1 MPRFAAIILVDPAGR
16 LLLQERD
23 EHAPIDPDRWGLV
36 GGHLDDGEDFERA
49 AYRELAEET
58 GVVLSAGEL
67 TLWREFAVD
76 HRASTGS
83 IDPMQVFVAPTTL
96 TDADIVCGEGRQI
109 VFVDPDRAQR
119 LPLTAAAAEI
129 VPAFLVP
136 HWDGAHRTTMRASC
150 PGERASRASRVRSG
164 QSSNSASAT

>member
-1 MPRFAAIILVDPAGR
+1 MPRFAAVILVDPIGR

-36 GGHLDDGEDFERA
+36 GGHLDEGEDFEPA

-58 GVVLSAGEL
+58 GVVLRAGEL

-76 HRASTGS
+76 HQASHGTV
-83 IDPMQVFVAPTTL
+83 DPMQVFVAPTTL

-109 VFVDPDRAQR
+109 VFVQPERAPA
-119 LPLTAAAAEI
+119 LPLTSAAGDI
-129 VPAFLVP
+129 VPAFL
-136 HWDGAHRTTMRASC
+136 ASDAYADVTAAQ
-150 PGERASRASRVRSG
+150 GHD
-164 QSSNSASAT
+164 

>member
-67 TLWREFAVD
+67 TLWREFAVN
-76 HRASTGS
+76 HRASHGS
-83 IDPMQVFVAPTTL
+83 VDPMRVFVAPTAL
-96 TDADIVCGEGRQI
+96 TDTDIVCGEGRQI
-109 VFVDPDRAQR
+109 VFVQPELARG
-119 LPLTAAAAEI
+119 LPLTSAAGDI
-129 VPAFLVP
+129 VPAFL
-136 HWDGAHRTTMRASC
+136 DSDAYASITAARGAD
-150 PGERASRASRVRSG
+150 
-164 QSSNSASAT
+164 